1 MLFYFLGRPQK
12 ARQPFLLVRYLL
24 NESSSLVDVFGD
36 INISLHWLTRASC
49 EHFFSRLTPVFLGFP
64 GGSNGKES
72 ACSVGDLGS
81 IPGLGRSPGRGHGK
95 PLQCACLENP
105 HRQRSLAGYSPWSRK
120 ELDTTEKLNTTQHSP
135 TSHPVKSSW

>member
-81 IPGLGRSPGRGHGK
+81 IPGLGRSPGRGNGTS
-95 PLQCACLENP
+95 LQDSCLENP
-105 HRQRSLAGYSPWSRK
+105 HGQRRLAGYSPWSRK